1 LPNLQLTAALIVED
15 VAPNQI
21 MKGAEAWAL
30 LPGEE
35 HRMRRPIKTFV
46 PVTLG
51 VVIAIGGLIMARNG
65 TRAAEDCLEQPNT
78 QAPQGGHWYYHTDR
92 ATNRKCWVLRA
103 DDGQVL
109 QGTQDTSDSTN
120 DDTTESRQRAP
131 RAPSQAASPAQTL
144 PLRAAQSQA
153 TQDSQR
159 AQAPAAPASSA
170 IEYNDP
176 AFTPAWLRGSL
187 MLTESAPAAAP
198 SPLVQPMRT
207 LSIPTPQIPAAT
219 APADAAP
226 ASDDATGQ
234 VAPVDTPQPA
244 SQVVDE
250 QKQEQIA
257 PSGDDAK
264 QGPIGGSAITL
275 LQKAFQRLTA
285 SAASGTEHNHTLA
298 LMISALALLTIGAGV
313 VIAARWSLYRER
325 KRRRALQ
332 WEGVAQNSGEPD
344 LSAAVFEGRD
354 LPDQGWPEPQG
365 TEHALTEAEPGPD
378 LPQQEFLEQ
387 AAIQPDLGQSAVQY
401 RLDDQRVRQHDAVRE
416 MGDAPAAQR
425 HQPSAPRGLTYR
437 ERPAEASHQPAAP
450 TPEAAVS
457 TQAVEQTLRRLLQE
471 LDAKR
476 SDRPALHTA
485 SPIAPDLPKAPATP
499 DAYGAKR
506 RNRGRMRLA

>member
-1 LPNLQLTAALIVED
+1 
-15 VAPNQI
+15 
-21 MKGAEAWAL
+21 
-30 LPGEE
+30 
-35 HRMRRPIKTFV
+35 MRRPIKTFV
-46 PVTLG
+46 PITLG

-78 QAPQGGHWYYHTDR
+78 QAPQGAHWYYHTDR
-92 ATNRKCWVLRA
+92 ATNRKCWVLRT

-109 QGTQDTSDSTN
+109 QGTQDTSDGSN
-120 DDTTESRQRAP
+120 EDTTEPRQRAP
-131 RAPSQAASPAQTL
+131 RAPSQAASPAQPI
-144 PLRAAQSQA
+144 PLRVPQSQA
-153 TQDSQR
+153 TQESQR
-159 AQAPAAPASSA
+159 AQTPSAPASSA

-176 AFTPAWLRGSL
+176 AFTPTWLRGGL
-187 MLTESAPAAAP
+187 MSAESAPSAVP

-207 LSIPTPQIPAAT
+207 MSIPAPQTPAST
-219 APADAAP
+219 APANAAL
-226 ASDDATGQ
+226 ASEDATGQ

-244 SQVVDE
+244 PQVVDE

-257 PSGDDAK
+257 RIGDDA
-264 QGPIGGSAITL
+264 QQEPNGGSAITL

-285 SAASGTEHNHTLA
+285 SAAPGTEHNHTLA
-298 LMISALALLTIGAGV
+298 LMISALALLTIGASV

-332 WEGVAQNSGEPD
+332 WEAVAQNSGEPD

-354 LPDQGWPEPQG
+354 LPDQGWREPQR
-365 TEHALTEAEPGPD
+365 TEHALTEAERAPD

-387 AAIQPDLGQSAVQY
+387 AAIQPDLGQGAVQY
-401 RLDDQRVRQHDAVRE
+401 RLDDQGGRQHDAVRE

-437 ERPAEASHQPAAP
+437 ERPAETSYQTAPP
-450 TPEAAVS
+450 TPEAPVS

-476 SDRPALHTA
+476 SDRPALHTV